1 MQRST
6 GAPLL
11 LAIALDVVL
20 GLLGMHTFSADPVGH
35 GPGLVTHAVEAVD
48 SAHDS
53 PVHAAAHGARIPRTG
68 HLVRRTARAIALRHG
83 HDMRAGPARGSAA
96 GDPPLAHIMREWLTG
111 WGQDSDMGGM
121 DHGGGMMS
129 PDDLAA
135 LEDADGVT
143 ASRLFLEQMI
153 MHHEGAVQMARKE
166 LAAGKDG
173 DALDLAQRVVDDQTA
188 EITEMR
194 KMLNTL

>member
-1 MQRST
+1 MS
-6 GAPLL
+6 
-11 LAIALDVVL
+11 AIAQTTPQALSNSREL
-20 GLLGMHTFSADPVGH
+20 A
-35 GPGLVTHAVEAVD
+35 E
-48 SAHDS
+48 
-53 PVHAAAHGARIPRTG
+53 RIKNAQQPEIDT
-68 HLVRRTARAIALRHG
+68 
-83 HDMRAGPARGSAA
+83 
-96 GDPPLAHIMREWLTG
+96 MREWLTG
-111 WGQDSDMGGM
+111 WGQESDMGGM

-188 EITEMR
+188 EIAEMR